1 MRQVRRQRA
10 RVAGGVE
17 HPLHAGGLDP
27 SGQLLPDP
35 APGRV
40 DHEQVRALRPGG
52 AIPGGRVQDAGV
64 TGLETHQGRVQ
75 AHEVGRRARPFDG
88 RRRDLHPQHPAAW
101 RRQGQGEAADAA
113 EQVPHPGRLGLL
125 GPVAGGGVERLGHG
139 RVGLEEGTG
148 G

>member
-40 DHEQVRALRPGG
+40 DHEQVRALHPAG
-52 AIPGGRVQDAGV
+52 ALPGGRVQDVGV
-64 TGLETHQGRVQ
+64 AGLEAHQGRVQ
-75 AHEVGRRARPFDG
+75 THEVGRRSRSVNG
-88 RRRDLHPQHPAAW
+88 RRRDLHPQHLPAGS
-101 RRQGQGEAADAA
+101 RQGQGEAADAA